1 MKTALSQARTA
12 VRESSSLSA
21 NFTLAEPP
29 PCDALL
35 VDLPPVPP
43 VSDERERLDVFRN
56 DSGSAFGGSS
66 SGSAAGAGSARVSSA
81 GGGSAGAG
89 VGARRQ

>member
-12 VRESSSLSA
+12 VRGSSSLSA

-43 VSDERERLDVFRN
+43 VSDVFRN